1 MQLHRSIKLAG
12 IALAICL
19 GTLSSTSAQDLGNEE
34 ADGRES
40 EFQQQ
45 AGQGAS
51 RYEFTVNDQVEASLV
66 EQPLLRW
73 SNPVGGDWDGRVYLW
88 TTDKRPA
95 VIASIYKAYH
105 RDGQPISHEFHSL
118 TDGKLMARKAGRRI
132 WANEQGGISWKP
144 IPNTS
149 QLTPS
154 KRLGSAQIRALAR
167 KFSVDKKERDGTPRQ
182 LRLLSQPVYRYQTM
196 ASEAIPAGLFV
207 FAQTTDPEVLLLIE
221 ARATDSGPRWHYAL
235 ARLNSVELR
244 VSYEG
249 TEVWSVAEMPWA
261 AVKDR
266 EAPYTV
272 FHRQ

>member
-1 MQLHRSIKLAG
+1 MRLHRSIKLAV
-12 IALAICL
+12 IALAIVHSNSA
-19 GTLSSTSAQDLGNEE
+19 SSLAQDLGGEE
-34 ADGRES
+34 ADSRES

-45 AGQGAS
+45 AGQGAA
-51 RYEFTVNDQVEASLV
+51 RYEFTVNDQAKAALV
-66 EQPLLRW
+66 KQPLLRW

-88 TTDKRPA
+88 TTDNRPA

-118 TDGKLMARKAGRRI
+118 TDGKLSAIKAGRRI
-132 WANEQGGISWKP
+132 WETEQGGISWKP
-144 IPNTS
+144 IPNSS
-149 QLTPS
+149 QLMPT
-154 KRLGSAQIRALAR
+154 KRLGAAQIRALAR

-221 ARATDSGPRWHYAL
+221 ARPTDSGPRWHYAL

-249 TEVWSVAEMPWA
+249 TEVWEVAEMPWA

-266 EAPYTV
+266 RAPYTV